1 MLVMSTLAE
10 IKSKYSLDGAVS
22 VTVDLESMRDGA
34 KSTLNESE
42 SLVKDAGTEPKSDWF
57 KRRTQ
62 RMATEVKEKKRQV
75 ALAQK
80 YIDEINGILI
90 YSLEKLCTERVKLCF
105 GISGCG
111 KSHIPRIYFTKVT
124 L

>member
-22 VTVDLESMRDGA
+22 VTVDLESLRDGA
-34 KSTLNESE
+34 KSTLNETE

-57 KRRTQ
+57 KHRTQ
-62 RMATEVKEKKRQV
+62 RYVADVKEQRRKV

-80 YIDEINGILI
+80 YIDEINGMLDKANENIA
-90 YSLEKLCTERVKLCF
+90 KVK
-105 GISGCG
+105 
-111 KSHIPRIYFTKVT
+111 
-124 L
+124 

>member
-1 MLVMSTLAE
+1 MLIMSTIAE

-22 VTVDLESMRDGA
+22 VTVDLEYMREGA

-42 SLVKDAGTEPKSDWF
+42 SLVKDAGNEFKSDWF

-62 RMATEVKEKKRQV
+62 SMATEVKEKKRQV

-80 YIDEINGILI
+80 YIDEINGMLDKASENIA
-90 YSLEKLCTERVKLCF
+90 KVK
-105 GISGCG
+105 
-111 KSHIPRIYFTKVT
+111 
-124 L
+124 

>member
-22 VTVDLESMRDGA
+22 VTVDLESLHDGA
-34 KSTLNESE
+34 KSTLDESE
-42 SLVKDAGTEPKSDWF
+42 MLLRDASGMEVKSDWF

-62 RMATEVKEKKRQV
+62 RMAAEVKEQKRKV

-80 YIDEINGILI
+80 YIDEINGILDKASENI
-90 YSLEKLCTERVKLCF
+90 AKVK
-105 GISGCG
+105 
-111 KSHIPRIYFTKVT
+111 
-124 L
+124 

>member
-1 MLVMSTLAE
+1 MLVMSTIAE

-42 SLVKDAGTEPKSDWF
+42 SLVKDAGTEPKSDWN

-62 RMATEVKEKKRQV
+62 RMAADVKEQKRKV

-80 YIDEINGILI
+80 YIDEINGMLDKANENI
-90 YSLEKLCTERVKLCF
+90 VKV
-105 GISGCG
+105 
-111 KSHIPRIYFTKVT
+111 K
-124 L
+124 

>member
-1 MLVMSTLAE
+1 MLVMSTLTE

-22 VTVDLESMRDGA
+22 VTVDLESLRDGA

-42 SLVKDAGTEPKSDWF
+42 SLVKDAGLEPKSDWT

-62 RMATEVKEKKRQV
+62 RMAADVKEQKRKV

-80 YIDEINGILI
+80 YIDEINGMLDKASENIA
-90 YSLEKLCTERVKLCF
+90 KAK
-105 GISGCG
+105 
-111 KSHIPRIYFTKVT
+111 
-124 L
+124 

>member
-1 MLVMSTLAE
+1 MLIMSTIAE

-22 VTVDLESMRDGA
+22 VTVDLESMREGA

-42 SLVKDAGTEPKSDWF
+42 SLVKDAGKEFKSDWF

-62 RMATEVKEKKRQV
+62 RMADDVKEQKRKV

-80 YIDEINGILI
+80 YIDEINGILDKASENI
-90 YSLEKLCTERVKLCF
+90 AKVK
-105 GISGCG
+105 
-111 KSHIPRIYFTKVT
+111 
-124 L
+124 